1 MSSKSIPYLNFD
13 KITSELS
20 SSVIRIECPDIF
32 IEKMI
37 VDKVSKSLL
46 KKGEVEKK
54 YAQEVSLNWIED
66 TVFSPGLFSTTNQ
79 FIILEA
85 DKLTKSVLEV
95 LGDRDFIDEQRI
107 ILFHVGV
114 LSKALL
120 KNKVFKE
127 SHHVKV
133 SPPKFWEAIQYV
145 DTYTKFF
152 DLKLS
157 YQAKQHILQSVDGT
171 ANSFFNAISL
181 LAPYAK
187 DGNVSDVEVKRLV
200 RPGFL
205 DNFKLSDAFNSKN
218 IKEVWKSLLLIES
231 DYSEFRTFFSFMQG
245 HIIKIMDTSYMN
257 AKKKL
262 SKYDNGIMAAQRNW
276 SKEDL
281 SFYLSLFSSL
291 EIKAKSKDAFLRDE
305 LRSYYLEN

>member
-20 SSVIRIECPDIF
+20 SPLVRIECPDIF

-37 VDKVSKSLL
+37 VDKIAKFLSKN
-46 KKGEVEKK
+46 GDFEKK
-54 YAQEVSLNWIED
+54 YAQEVSLNWVED

-85 DKLTKSVLEV
+85 DKLTKNVLEAF
-95 LGDRDFIDEQRI
+95 GDRDFIDEQRI
-107 ILFHVGV
+107 VLLHVGV

-127 SHHVKV
+127 SHHVKI

-152 DLKLS
+152 DLRLS

-171 ANSFFNAISL
+171 ASSFFNAISL

-187 DGNVSDVEVKRLV
+187 DGDVSDLEVKRLV

-218 IKEVWKSLLLIES
+218 LKEVWKSLLLIES

-262 SKYDNGIMAAQRNW
+262 SKYDNGIKSAQRNW

-281 SFYLSLFSSL
+281 SYYLSLFSSL

-305 LRSYYLEN
+305 LRSFYLKN